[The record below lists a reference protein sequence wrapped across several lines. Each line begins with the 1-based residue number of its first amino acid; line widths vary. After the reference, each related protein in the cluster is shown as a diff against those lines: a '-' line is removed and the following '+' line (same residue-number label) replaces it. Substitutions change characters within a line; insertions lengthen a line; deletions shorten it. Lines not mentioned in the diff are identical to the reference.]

1 MVRVVRSNFENS
13 FVALEAALKDAHFVA
28 IDEEMTGIDLS
39 DKQWRHSRADSAAVR
54 YRKMAA
60 VAERFSLIQ
69 FGVCPFVARDAG
81 GGAPFPC
88 DATAEGAPLV
98 AHPFGVFV
106 FPECDARHVTLSPSS
121 IAFLRAHDM
130 DFNAWLSQG
139 VPYVDAAG
147 EARLRRAHERD
158 SGGGGGGGGGDN
170 IIELASLRSADAEFV
185 RSALASVAELSL
197 IHI

>member
-13 FVALEAALKDAHFVA
+13 FVAFEAALKDAQFVA

-39 DKQWRHSRADSAAVR
+39 DKQWRYSRADSAAVR

-69 FGVCPFVARDAG
+69 FGVCPFVPRDG
-81 GGAPFPC
+81 GAAAGAPFPL

-106 FPECDARHVTLSPSS
+106 FLPLCLMRDLSSLAVGS
-121 IAFLRAHDM
+121 ILGTAGTIYTSLFMLLRLVE
-130 DFNAWLSQG
+130 F
-139 VPYVDAAG
+139 
-147 EARLRRAHERD
+147 
-158 SGGGGGGGGGDN
+158 
-170 IIELASLRSADAEFV
+170 ELASIV
-185 RSALASVAELSL
+185 RFKIATTSRARRFRHGSSYPARRIRPTRQGSCIDESRFGGEEGA
-197 IHI
+197 

>member
-13 FVALEAALKDAHFVA
+13 FVAFEAALKDAQFVA

-39 DKQWRHSRADSAAVR
+39 DKQWRYSRADSAAVR

-69 FGVCPFVARDAG
+69 FGVCPFVPRDGAA
-81 GGAPFPC
+81 APFPL

-106 FPECDARHVTLSPSS
+106 FPEGDQRHITLSPTS
-121 IAFLRAHDM
+121 IAFLRSHDM
-130 DFNAWLSQG
+130 DFNAWLSHG

-147 EARLRRAHERD
+147 EARLRRAHERVLPQAR
-158 SGGGGGGGGGDN
+158 GAAAG
-170 IIELASLRSADAEFV
+170 ADVHWRWRQTGARRIQAREGEG
-185 RSALASVAELSL
+185 AGHHL
-197 IHI
+197 H